1 MGREANRKKMEKHF
15 AIEVSDDALSWAR
28 KQERIEAEARLDGIY
43 IVRTSLPADALG
55 AEAAVAAYKSLAR
68 VERAFRSL
76 QTTQLQVRP
85 AVDTQVRLK
94 PLACT
99 NRCLAASG

>member
-68 VERAFRSL
+68 A
-76 QTTQLQVRP
+76 
-85 AVDTQVRLK
+85 AVYTQVTLDASSDR
-94 PLACT
+94 ACYP
-99 NRCLAASG
+99 R